1 MRRAR
6 AARWREGGRSAAG
19 LSGGE
24 ELRLPFVSESKHC
37 PLLSRPR
44 QRAQHRGRHTRGSC
58 QALGVF
64 RGRRGARRA
73 AATRADSQDGR
84 PRGERPEARRAH
96 AGPQRPRTPPPPA
109 GRLPEG
115 RAAGKSR
122 IPTLGRGLGGADKLR
137 APGAPPAAAAASGR
151 PRAGNFPCLDSS
163 QADPQPSGGGRGAAF
178 GWRETREACS
188 SRAGDQPAERGQA
201 AERTRRWGCPGNPR
215 RRKLRGT
222 ENRSGGPSWN
232 GGGESLAWGHGR
244 TCKFQGRERVSE
256 GPEGSGRL
264 RGLPFPPTR

>member
-24 ELRLPFVSESKHC
+24 ELRLPFVNKCKHC

-44 QRAQHRGRHTRGSC
+44 QRARHRGSHTRGYC

-64 RGRRGARRA
+64 REGAALAEPPPPGQILKTAGHAGSAPRPAGRTPGRRGRERPRHHLRA
-73 AATRADSQDGR
+73 ACPKDAQPGNPGSLLAAEASVARTGCGLQEPSCSG
-84 PRGERPEARRAH
+84 GE
-96 AGPQRPRTPPPPA
+96 
-109 GRLPEG
+109 
-115 RAAGKSR
+115 
-122 IPTLGRGLGGADKLR
+122 
-137 APGAPPAAAAASGR
+137 SGR

-188 SRAGDQPAERGQA
+188 SRAGDLQSAGK
-201 AERTRRWGCPGNPR
+201 PG
-215 RRKLRGT
+215 KGHDGGDVLGT
-222 ENRSGGPSWN
+222 HE
-232 GGGESLAWGHGR
+232 GESCGEWRIDHGAEL
-244 TCKFQGRERVSE
+244 ER
-256 GPEGSGRL
+256 
-264 RGLPFPPTR
+264 RG